1 MLMLERSKRVTF
13 QLRLF
18 ECLINFFGGEGVL
31 LLRGVISRVVNYAH
45 AKQLLVT
52 GGGHAGRTGLL
63 YLLLFTSY
71 S

>member
-1 MLMLERSKRVTF
+1 MQERSERVTF
-13 QLRLF
+13 QLRLL

-31 LLRGVISRVVNYAH
+31 LLPGVISGVVNYAQ
-45 AKQLLVT
+45 AKQLVVT
-52 GGGHAGRTGLL
+52 GGMHAGRTGLL